1 MSSLSYST
9 TSSQQFHSHALL
21 HLEEAKQILINVET
35 MQTVEL
41 PRLQQEQCE
50 HHDRIRHAK
59 LELQEIQSQVDQ
71 AKQELERLN
80 QSIPVAA
87 AAAGAQDA
95 AQEEVEENH
104 NISAEETQQ
113 LHAVAVTTP
122 LVDHSLV
129 ACDDDASKTTSH
141 HEDDDDTT
149 TSFDLLLN
157 VAMSITSSSSYSG
170 TSIPARSSS
179 SASSS
184 SKKRRVRRAYES
196 PKKWRRMIRTRRLQS
211 ILLQQ

>member
-9 TSSQQFHSHALL
+9 TSSQEFHSHALL
-21 HLEEAKQILINVET
+21 HLEEAKQILINAET

-41 PRLQQEQCE
+41 PRLQQEQSK
-50 HHDRIRHAK
+50 HHDRIRQAK

-71 AKQELERLN
+71 AKQELQRLN
-80 QSIPVAA
+80 QSIPAAA

-104 NISAEETQQ
+104 NISAEETQ
-113 LHAVAVTTP
+113 LHAVIATP
-122 LVDHSLV
+122 FVDFSLV
-129 ACDDDASKTTSH
+129 ACDDDASKKTSH
-141 HEDDDDTT
+141 HEEDDDTT

-170 TSIPARSSS
+170 TSIPARSIS